1 MQDFPAIPTL
11 APSNNV
17 TVILGIDFNDTTQSA
32 QFEIVRDN
40 KKFNVS
46 ISAPVGELVQ
56 PNTITEN
63 DFLSLQGKSV
73 RRQSRNVSVPQ
84 KRLPCRE
91 KRTNENY
98 KIQCSAANRS
108 ECMRVPMV

>member
-84 KRLPCRE
+84 NVCLAE
-91 KRTNENY
+91 KNAQMKTIKSSVLQLTGVN
-98 KIQCSAANRS
+98 
-108 ECMRVPMV
+108 V